1 MAGFEY
7 DYVTLLA
14 LRMLCKEFISISLPF
29 SFGQAKTITTGYV
42 WTLFCFFKMEKTLF
56 VFKNI
61 RIHVNSLTAMAFK
74 EFC

>member
-14 LRMLCKEFISISLPF
+14 LRMLCKEFISISLAF
-29 SFGQAKTITTGYV
+29 SFGQAKTITIRLRV
-42 WTLFCFFKMEKTLF
+42 DAILLFQNGKTR
-56 VFKNI
+56 I
-61 RIHVNSLTAMAFK
+61 RVNSLTAMAFK